1 MSKNVIYC
9 NLSFYVGSSTKK
21 DNLIHVS
28 TQLGWINSN
37 YRLSRTVDSR
47 TCTTVTIRIC
57 PLFFIKDVESIKK
70 RISIK
75 LGINWLNYQ
84 SKVKQEVTIIYLI
97 YSNCLPA
104 ISLIITSLCSS
115 LIFSKLQGNRFRY
128 QKRKIRILWLCLLRL
143 FSMFPEF
150 KLKWKPNVSRYIRCT
165 TCAKHKVSGENLIKV
180 SLSCKNSNS
189 NAYEPLHFRSNIKP
203 FFITEIIDT

>member
-1 MSKNVIYC
+1 MQLVFLCWQFNTSLN
-9 NLSFYVGSSTKK
+9 ST
-21 DNLIHVS
+21 I
-28 TQLGWINSN
+28 GWINSN
-37 YRLSRTVDSR
+37 YRLSTTVDSR

-97 YSNCLPA
+97 YSNCLLA
-104 ISLIITSLCSS
+104 IFLIITSLYSS

-128 QKRKIRILWLCLLRL
+128 HKRKIRILWLCLLRL

-150 KLKWKPNVSRYIRCT
+150 KLKLKPNVSCYIP
-165 TCAKHKVSGENLIKV
+165 SIK
-180 SLSCKNSNS
+180 
-189 NAYEPLHFRSNIKP
+189 
-203 FFITEIIDT
+203 

>member
-1 MSKNVIYC
+1 MSTNVIYC
-9 NLSFYVGSSTKK
+9 NLSFFVGSSTKK

-97 YSNCLPA
+97 YSNCLLA

-115 LIFSKLQGNRFRY
+115 LIFSKLQGEDTNS
-128 QKRKIRILWLCLLRL
+128 LTMLLT
-143 FSMFPEF
+143 FVFH
-150 KLKWKPNVSRYIRCT
+150 VSRVQTKITAICF
-165 TCAKHKVSGENLIKV
+165 
-180 SLSCKNSNS
+180 SLHTVYNMCQ
-189 NAYEPLHFRSNIKP
+189 A
-203 FFITEIIDT
+203 